1 MKSSVNTYGFI
12 NAKLRA
18 KIGNIRKNELED
30 SLLKAGS
37 LVEAI
42 GILREHGYSQAA
54 DTFDK
59 TGDLQMVELS
69 LLKDVIS
76 DYQSIKNLTTD
87 CPKQLVTTLLT
98 KLEVENIKNIIR
110 LWYSSAVHH
119 RPITYRTSYLIKE
132 KIVNNINYVA
142 LINAITYENIIDALK
157 GTWYVQILQKFNFE
171 TIARDGLFEVETEFD
186 KYWYRLYMESCNSL
200 TGDDKEVAT
209 KLAITEINLKNLLML
224 VRYGWFH
231 KMEATRLK
239 NSLFPMGNVYSDK
252 ATLDYIKTNPK
263 SRQPELLVRGK
274 FPSLADK
281 IKDITNSDIA
291 NNDSKA
297 TMINQTRFIE
307 RFLLDEKGKSFKRI
321 LGGKPFTIGIPLA
334 YFYYREEQYYMICG
348 ILGGKYYGVDS
359 EKIKGILS

>member
-18 KIGNIRKNELED
+18 KIGNIRKKELEE
-30 SLLKAGS
+30 SLLKSGS

-42 GILREHGYSQAA
+42 GILREHGYVQAA
-54 DTFDK
+54 DAFDK
-59 TGDLQMVELS
+59 TGDLQMVELA
-69 LLKDVIS
+69 LLKEVIS
-76 DYQSIKNLTTD
+76 DYQSIKSLTSD
-87 CPKQLVTTLLT
+87 YPKQLVTTLTT

-142 LINAITYENIIDALK
+142 LINAITFDNIIEALNN
-157 GTWYVQILQKFNFE
+157 TWYASVLQKFDFE
-171 TIARDGLFEVETEFD
+171 TIARDGLFELETEID
-186 KYWYRLYMESCNSL
+186 KYWYSLYMDSCNGLS
-200 TGDDKEVAT
+200 GDDKKVAT
-209 KLAITEINLKNLLML
+209 KLALTEINLKNLLML

-231 KMEATRLK
+231 KMEETKLR
-239 NSLFPMGNVYSDK
+239 NSLFPMGHIYSDK
-252 ATLDYIKTNPK
+252 ATIDYLKTNPK
-263 SRQPELLVRGK
+263 NRQPELLVREK
-274 FPSLADK
+274 FPILADK
-281 IKDITNSDIA
+281 IKDITN
-291 NNDSKA
+291 NDNKA

-307 RFLLDEKGKSFKRI
+307 RFLLEEKRKNFQRI

-348 ILGGKYYGVDS
+348 ILSGKYYGVDS